1 MDIREMHPIIDQVLS
16 SKKYRSMG
24 IPPETVADLLEKELP
39 RHKKPKDAIRAVK
52 AKLHNIAAP
61 YLDTL
66 DYDHALALVDD
77 VFSDHATRTIKE
89 ACVEFLHVHQS
100 TRERMP
106 YLKDFY
112 SAIFDA
118 IGSYCSVLDLA
129 CGMNPFSLP
138 LVDLP
143 EGMSYH
149 AYDIHAPRVQLIR
162 KMLSGAGIVGSAEIR
177 DILVHPPDEQATAAF
192 LFKEAHRMEKRRSG
206 ATRDLI
212 RSLNV
217 DNLFISL
224 PTHSLNGKFNLHER
238 MSRLVDEATQ
248 GLGTIVNTIE
258 FPSEMII
265 QIAMTNGKEKSE

>member
-1 MDIREMHPIIDQVLS
+1 MDTQDMQPIIEQVLS
-16 SKKYRSMG
+16 SRKYRSMR

-39 RHKKPKDAIRAVK
+39 RHKKQKDAIRAVK

-61 YLDTL
+61 YLDSL
-66 DYDHALALVDD
+66 DYESALASLDD
-77 VFSDHATRTIKE
+77 VFDRQPTRTIE
-89 ACVEFLHVHQS
+89 DICLEFLSAHQS
-100 TRERMP
+100 TRERIP
-106 YLKDFY
+106 YLSDFY
-112 SAIFDA
+112 TAIFDQ
-118 IGSYCSVLDLA
+118 IGSPCSVLDLA
-129 CGMNPFSLP
+129 CGMNPFTLP

-143 EGMSYH
+143 DEMTYH
-149 AYDIHAPRVQLIR
+149 AYDIHAPRVHLIQ

-177 DILVHPPDEQATAAF
+177 DILVHHPSQQATAAF

-217 DNLFISL
+217 DHLFISL
-224 PTHSLNGKFNLHER
+224 PTHSLNGKFDLRER

-248 GLGTIVNTIE
+248 GLGRIVNTIE
-258 FPSEMII
+258 FPSEMIT